1 MDKLCGLQ
9 VRRACETR
17 WWTEFLVCERVLAI
31 YDKEKEA
38 LNTVIKAF
46 KWTQRKLTKA
56 DHDLL
61 RYYVEF
67 FQIFKEKSDMM
78 SGEEFCNIHFV
89 HSTVKYLRRHI
100 LKWSDHAVIGSF
112 VKEFSS
118 IFSEYFDFIDNPE
131 NDDYQEIYSITA
143 FLSPYHQAMLSNQEK
158 ARAKDYLASE
168 LALREVEEQ
177 DGQGDQQEAGNAD
190 AEPQAQPQDGSAGN
204 FMPGKQLSLSLS
216 LLAFS
221 QLFISRYGSS
231 DGSN

>member
-38 LNTVIKAF
+38 LNQVIKAF

-67 FQIFKEKSDMM
+67 FQIFKQKSDMM
-78 SGEEFCNIHFV
+78 SGEEYCNIHFV

-100 LKWSDHAVIGSF
+100 LKWSDHAVIGTF
-112 VKEFSS
+112 VKDFSK

-131 NDDYQEIYSITA
+131 DDDYQEIYSITA
-143 FLSPYHQAMLSNQEK
+143 FLSPYHQAMLSQREK
-158 ARAKDYLASE
+158 VRAKDYLKTE
-168 LALREVEEQ
+168 VALREEEEEE
-177 DGQGDQQEAGNAD
+177 DGLGDQQEVGN
-190 AEPQAQPQDGSAGN
+190 AEPQAQPQDGAAAN
-204 FMPGKQLSLSLS
+204 LMPGKQLSLSLS
-216 LLAFS
+216 FLSAIYLQVWIFS
-221 QLFISRYGSS
+221 WI
-231 DGSN
+231 